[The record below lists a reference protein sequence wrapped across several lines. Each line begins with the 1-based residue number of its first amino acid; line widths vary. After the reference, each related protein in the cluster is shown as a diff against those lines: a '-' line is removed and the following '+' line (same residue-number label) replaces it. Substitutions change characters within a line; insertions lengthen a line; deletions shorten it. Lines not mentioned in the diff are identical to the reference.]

1 MSAPAFIHSLGSM
14 GLFPSRAFIP
24 AFLTALLCRFG
35 PEVSWIKDS
44 GILGT
49 IGSAPS
55 WFTHD
60 ITLVVLGL
68 LSVLE
73 IVATKVPEVREVM
86 NEFDH
91 YIKAGMATLTTYGV
105 LGASDRN
112 LVNSIR
118 TGGGMELSDLGLSAA
133 VGAGVLWLATLRR
146 QVMGGLI
153 EADADDH
160 VGVQKYL
167 MWMEDLWVGLGFLL
181 LLIYPMLVLILAG
194 GLGVFY
200 YCVARYLQHR
210 ADKQKVP
217 CTHCKTNVHPAALF
231 CHHCKAERSQPHALG
246 FLGGATTALAGDR
259 GEHALALISKKRCPC
274 CATRFE
280 QRAARQN
287 CASCGHSLFAD
298 RATQEAY
305 LASMD
310 ARLPQVLAVSALMGL
325 IPLVGMVFGLVYFRI
340 KLVAPY
346 RQYIGF
352 GTGFALKWAV
362 RVLNFGLILL
372 QLIPPLGVIVVPLMA
387 YTNYRAYRS
396 VFTSAL
402 AGPTPVKAPTPVF
415 QPAPATSALK
425 A

>member
-44 GILGT
+44 GVLGT
-49 IGSAPS
+49 IGSTPS

-60 ITLVVLGL
+60 ITLVILGL

-133 VGAGVLWLATLRR
+133 VGAGVLWLASLRR

-160 VGVQKYL
+160 VGIQKYL

-181 LLIYPMLVLILAG
+181 LLIYPMLVLVLAA
-194 GLGVFY
+194 GVSGFY
-200 YCVARYLQHR
+200 FVAARYLQHR

-217 CTHCKTNVHPAALF
+217 CAHCKTNVHPAALY
-231 CHHCKAERSQPHALG
+231 CHHCKAEMAQPHALG
-246 FLGGATTALAGDR
+246 FLGGASSALAGDR
-259 GEHALALISKKRCPC
+259 GEHALALITRKRCPC

-280 QRAARQN
+280 QRAARQT
-287 CASCGHSLFAD
+287 CKSCGHELLAD

-305 LASMD
+305 VKTID
-310 ARLPQVLAVSALMGL
+310 NRVPQVLAVSALLGL
-325 IPLVGMVFGLVYFRI
+325 IPLVGMVAGLVYFRI
-340 KLVAPY
+340 KLVAPF
-346 RQYIGF
+346 RQYIGI

-362 RVLNFGLILL
+362 RLLNLGLILL
-372 QLIPPLGVIVVPLMA
+372 QLVPPLGLIVVPLMA

-396 VFTSAL
+396 VFTSML
-402 AGPTPVKAPTPVF
+402 SAGTPVKVPPPVF
-415 QPAPATSALK
+415 APAATAPVLK